1 MIYMTTPAPLREHG
15 SPGHGTIAGLIRGS
29 SGELRPK

>member
-1 MIYMTTPAPLREHG
+1 MTTLSAISERS

-29 SGELRPK
+29 SGGTSG